1 MVINYEP
8 DVDVIND
15 SYVFVTGTTDDIVV
29 IFYDS
34 TCIMLKSRAI
44 YRSWG
49 RRCFDDAMNRF
60 HKKHVNIIQS
70 LPCE

>member
-15 SYVFVTGTTDDIVV
+15 SYVFVTGATDDIVV
-29 IFYDS
+29 IYDS

-44 YRSWG
+44 Y
-49 RRCFDDAMNRF
+49 
-60 HKKHVNIIQS
+60 
-70 LPCE
+70 

>member
-1 MVINYEP
+1 MVIKYEP

-15 SYVFVTGTTDDIVV
+15 SYVFVTGATDDIVV

-44 YRSWG
+44 Y
-49 RRCFDDAMNRF
+49 
-60 HKKHVNIIQS
+60 
-70 LPCE
+70 